1 VKIYASAGRH
11 SQSKPPGIVARRE
24 NSLVD
29 FHTGAV
35 EGDVALIACDGLCDV
50 SSSQEATDV
59 VRKGLVENADDP
71 VRAGREP
78 LFNSSRRP
86 RVARRLTAV
95 VPALRPAEP
104 EGIS

>member
-1 VKIYASAGRH
+1 MKIYAFAGRH
-11 SQSKPPGIVARRE
+11 LQSQAPGTVARRE

-78 LFNSSRRP
+78 LFNSSQRP

>member
-1 VKIYASAGRH
+1 M
-11 SQSKPPGIVARRE
+11 ARRE

-59 VRKGLVENADDP
+59 VRKGLVENAGDP
-71 VRAGREP
+71 VRAAAS
-78 LFNSSRRP
+78 LCS
-86 RVARRLTAV
+86 TAV
-95 VPALRPAEP
+95 DDRGSRDE
-104 EGIS
+104 